1 MVIAGG
7 AGTLAGPVI
16 GAALV
21 MLLKNVAS
29 QYIDHWVTLLG
40 LVFIL
45 IVMFIPGGIMAGLE
59 RIKNSLISSK

>member
-1 MVIAGG
+1 
-7 AGTLAGPVI
+7 
-16 GAALV
+16 

>member
-59 RIKNSLISSK
+59 RLKNSLSSSK